1 MKQVFIV
8 QTFGD
13 KSDDVLN
20 NEFAYLRSVARDLLE
35 PKMDDG
41 EALFTMK
48 RVSLKFGHWVE
59 KLTDHEDDPSG
70 LLTLIENLKIANE
83 SDLIIFGN
91 GWKDLGETKML
102 HTICRGYGKR
112 IIYP

>member
-20 NEFAYLRSVARDLLE
+20 NEFAYLCSVARDLLE
-35 PKMDDG
+35 PKMNDG
-41 EALFTMK
+41 EALFIMK
-48 RVSLKFGHWVE
+48 RVSLK
-59 KLTDHEDDPSG
+59 HEDDQLG

>member
-35 PKMDDG
+35 PKWMM
-41 EALFTMK
+41 EK
-48 RVSLKFGHWVE
+48 PCSL
-59 KLTDHEDDPSG
+59 
-70 LLTLIENLKIANE
+70 
-83 SDLIIFGN
+83 
-91 GWKDLGETKML
+91 
-102 HTICRGYGKR
+102 
-112 IIYP
+112 

>member
-48 RVSLKFGHWVE
+48 RVSLK
-59 KLTDHEDDPSG
+59 HEDDPLG

-91 GWKDLGETKML
+91 GWKDLDETKML

>member
-48 RVSLKFGHWVE
+48 RVSLK
-59 KLTDHEDDPSG
+59 HEDDPLG

-102 HTICRGYGKR
+102 HTICRGCGKR